1 MKEKYSIEIAD
12 IQLTI
17 LSDEPEEFVYATV
30 NRLDEQVRDLTVK
43 NKRCSKLDAAL
54 LCALD
59 FLGEKTKCDKKIKNL
74 EAQIS
79 LYEANI
85 KRLRSELDSVKNE
98 AVSAPELPQGNDTE
112 NDIPSPET
120 SQSAPAA
127 TDKKADAA
135 DEPKKKEPQKPAVE
149 TEHAAQVS
157 DESKAP
163 DSTLTPDP
171 SSKPEASATTGL
183 PSDKLSQI
191 EALLRRRS
199 ENRSSDDPT
208 PSDAPAEKSQN
219 ASSRSEK
226 LREIEELLRGSS
238 TIKSLSEALHDALG
252 H

>member
-85 KRLRSELDSVKNE
+85 KRLRSELESVKNG
-98 AVSAPELPQGNDTE
+98 AVSAPELPQE

-135 DEPKKKEPQKPAVE
+135 DEPKKTEPQKPAVE
-149 TEHAAQVS
+149 TGHAAQVS